1 MAEAILNGLLS
12 GGLYAI
18 IAVGLSLVFGVM
30 GLVNLAHGDIMVVG
44 AYLAS
49 LLVGALHIDPLL
61 SLVAVVPVVMLLA
74 YPLQRF
80 VLTGLLRRGLEPPL
94 VATFGVSL
102 LISSALA
109 EVFGGDARS
118 LDAPYASSGFSV
130 AGLSVPTIGAIT
142 LAIAVVL
149 VVAAHLAVAR
159 TQFGAALRAASADP
173 TTAGMMGI
181 DVQRV
186 YAVTFAAAAGF
197 AAVAGVLIGVGYS
210 FGPTTG
216 TGYLLIGFTVVV
228 LGGTAGVLGSLW
240 GGLAIGV
247 IQSVGSTLL
256 GGQYRDLVVYVAFL
270 VILLLAPSAARLR
283 RALPRRRPAIPT
295 PIAVSR

>member
-1 MAEAILNGLLS
+1 MTDAVVNGLLS

-30 GLVNLAHGDIMVVG
+30 GLVNLAHGDIMIVG

-49 LLVGALHIDPLL
+49 LLVGALHVDPLL
-61 SLVAVVPVVMLLA
+61 SLVVVVPVVMLLA

-102 LISSALA
+102 LISAALA

-118 LDAPYASSGFSV
+118 LDAPYASSGFTV
-130 AGLSVPTIGAIT
+130 ADVSIPTIGAIT
-142 LAIAVVL
+142 LVLAVVL
-149 VVAAHLAVAR
+149 VVATHLAVSR

-173 TTAGMMGI
+173 VTAGTMGI

-186 YAVTFAAAAGF
+186 YALTFAAAAGF

-228 LGGTAGVLGSLW
+228 LGGTSGVLGSLW
-240 GGLAIGV
+240 GGLAVGL
-247 IQSVGSTLL
+247 IQSIGSTLL
-256 GGQYRDLVVYVAFL
+256 GGQYRDLVVYLAFL

-283 RALPRRRPAIPT
+283 HSLPRRRAAQPVT
-295 PIAVSR
+295 P

>member
-1 MAEAILNGLLS
+1 MAEALVNGLLS

-18 IAVGLSLVFGVM
+18 IALGLSLVFGVM
-30 GLVNLAHGDIMVVG
+30 GLVNLAHGDIMIVG

-49 LLVGALHIDPLL
+49 VVIAVVHVDPLL
-61 SLVAVVPVVMLLA
+61 SLVVVVPVVMLLA

-102 LISSALA
+102 LVSAVLTLA
-109 EVFGGDARS
+109 FGGDAQS
-118 LDAPYASSGFSV
+118 LDAPYASSGFTVLGVSI
-130 AGLSVPTIGAIT
+130 PTIGAIT
-142 LAIAVVL
+142 LLIAVVL
-149 VVAAHLAVAR
+149 VVAAHLAVSR
-159 TQFGAALRAASADP
+159 TQFGAALRASSADP
-173 TTAGMMGI
+173 TTASMMGI

-186 YAVTFAAAAGF
+186 YAITFAAAAGF

-210 FGPTTG
+210 FAPATG

-228 LGGTAGVLGSLW
+228 LGGTTGVLGSLW
-240 GGLAIGV
+240 GGLAVGV
-247 IQSVGSTLL
+247 IQSVGSTVL

-270 VILLLAPSAARLR
+270 VILLLAPTAARLR
-283 RALPRRRPAIPT
+283 RGIPRKRRATITPLPVT
-295 PIAVSR
+295 Q

>member
-1 MAEAILNGLLS
+1 MAEAVVNGLLS

-49 LLVGALHIDPLL
+49 LLVGALHVDPLL
-61 SLVAVVPVVMLLA
+61 SLVVVVPVVMLLA
-74 YPLQRF
+74 YPLQRY

-102 LISSALA
+102 LISAALA
-109 EVFGGDARS
+109 EIFGGDARS
-118 LDAPYASSGFSV
+118 LDAPYASSGFTV
-130 AGLSVPTIGAIT
+130 AGVSIPTIGAIT
-142 LAIAVVL
+142 LVLAIVL
-149 VVAAHLAVAR
+149 VIATHLAVSR

-173 TTAGMMGI
+173 VTAGMMGI

-186 YAVTFAAAAGF
+186 YALTFAAAAGF
-197 AAVAGVLIGVGYS
+197 AAVAGVLIGIGYS

-228 LGGTAGVLGSLW
+228 LGGSSGVLGSLW
-240 GGLAIGV
+240 GGLAVGLV
-247 IQSVGSTLL
+247 QSIGSTVL
-256 GGQYRDLVVYVAFL
+256 GGQYRDLVVYLAFL
-270 VILLLAPSAARLR
+270 VILLLAPTAARLR
-283 RALPRRRPAIPT
+283 RSLPRRRRAQPVT
-295 PIAVSR
+295 P

>member
-18 IAVGLSLVFGVM
+18 IALGLSLVFGVM

-61 SLVAVVPVVMLLA
+61 SLVVVVPVVMLLA

-102 LISSALA
+102 VISAGLA
-109 EVFGGDARS
+109 AVFGGDARS
-118 LDAPYASSGFSV
+118 LDAPYASSGFAF

-142 LAIAVVL
+142 LAFAIVL
-149 VVAAHLAVAR
+149 VVGAHLGVGR

-173 TTAGMMGI
+173 ATAGTMGI
-181 DVQRV
+181 DVQHV
-186 YAVTFAAAAGF
+186 YAIAFAAAAGF

-228 LGGTAGVLGSLW
+228 LGGSAGVLGSLW
-240 GGLAIGV
+240 GGLTIGV
-247 IQSVGSTLL
+247 IQSVGSTVL

-270 VILLLAPSAARLR
+270 VILLLAPTAARLR
-283 RALPRRRPAIPT
+283 RALPRRRTARSIPIPVT
-295 PIAVSR
+295 R